1 MAENKGSSVGVTRKG
16 IVVKDQGFVPY
27 NNAKEEATPD
37 VAKSSSTMG
46 RTYVGALKLRGHWS
60 RCLGRWCFN

>member
-37 VAKSSSTMG
+37 VAKSSSTMCKNRG
-46 RTYVGALKLRGHWS
+46 MGEALRGGS
-60 RCLGRWCFN
+60 FKIC